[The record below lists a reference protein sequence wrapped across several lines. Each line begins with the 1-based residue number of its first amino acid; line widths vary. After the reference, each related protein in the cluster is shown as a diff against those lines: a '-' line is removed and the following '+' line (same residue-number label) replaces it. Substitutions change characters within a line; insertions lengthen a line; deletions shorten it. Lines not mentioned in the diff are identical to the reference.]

1 MGVFTGY
8 PLLLDVRL
16 ALGIMHLQIN
26 DGLQL
31 IAELRRIAKGWP
43 VDRKWRPGINILNR
57 PWNLPVSM

>member
-1 MGVFTGY
+1 M
-8 PLLLDVRL
+8 RL